1 MIELNP
7 KLNSL
12 PLHEK
17 KWLQALVNYINQA
30 NSKTNLSANH
40 LAKYFIMS
48 ERQFYRKVKR
58 ISGQTPNQIV
68 RSIKMKKAKDF
79 LEKGTYP
86 TIAELAYDLGYKH
99 PEYFSNL
106 FTTTYG
112 KRPSNFLKNSN

>member
-1 MIELNP
+1 MIELNQ

-17 KWLQALVNYINQA
+17 IWLQNLLRYIDQA
-30 NSKTNLSANH
+30 RPKTGLSVKH
-40 LAKYFIMS
+40 LAKYFTIS

-58 ISGQTPNQIV
+58 LSGQTPNQLV
-68 RSIKMKKAKDF
+68 RTIKMKKAKEL

-86 TIAELAYDLGYKH
+86 TIAELAYDLGYNH

-112 KRPSNFLKNSN
+112 RRPSNFLKNSN